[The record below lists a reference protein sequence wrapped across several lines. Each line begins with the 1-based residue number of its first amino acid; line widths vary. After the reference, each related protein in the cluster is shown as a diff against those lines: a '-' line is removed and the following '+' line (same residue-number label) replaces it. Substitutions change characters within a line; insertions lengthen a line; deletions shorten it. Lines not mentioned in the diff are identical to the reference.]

1 MMLAS
6 VAARREAPCTSFD
19 TYSSNPSPSEHTPI
33 ESAPEAK
40 DHFIRRDGLEFA
52 GEHLLVDLWGA
63 QPLDDIDLM
72 DRTLRAAVKAAGATL
87 LHIHLHH
94 FTTQGGISGVAIL
107 AESHI
112 SVHTWPERHFAAFDI
127 FMCGDSRPDKA
138 VKIIRN
144 SFAPVRMTIGRNLR
158 GMVQHD

>member
-6 VAARREAPCTSFD
+6 VAAQREAPCASFD
-19 TYSSNPSPSEHTPI
+19 TYPSNPSPPEHIPI
-33 ESAPEAK
+33 ESVPKAK
-40 DHFIRRDGLEFA
+40 DHFVRRDGLEFA

-63 QPLDDIDLM
+63 QRLDDIDLM
-72 DRTLRAAVKAAGATL
+72 GRALRAAVKAAGATL

-94 FTTQGGISGVAIL
+94 FTIQGGISGVAIL

-138 VKIIRN
+138 VEIIKN
-144 SFAPVRMTIGRNLR
+144 NFAPARMTIGRNLR